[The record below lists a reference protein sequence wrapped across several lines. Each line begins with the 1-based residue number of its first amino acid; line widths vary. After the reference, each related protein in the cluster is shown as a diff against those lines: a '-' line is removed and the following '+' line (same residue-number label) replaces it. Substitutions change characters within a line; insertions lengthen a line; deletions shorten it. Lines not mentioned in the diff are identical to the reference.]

1 MSTRETSQERI
12 SKHLALLVGNLEKLM
27 ERPPRSYEALDT
39 QHLFSD
45 AVIGVALTVICELL
59 PPEVQP
65 TVKHL
70 VELRQALWAR
80 GVVSE
85 SEAAHE

>member
-1 MSTRETSQERI
+1 MRKQPPQERI
-12 SKHLALLVGNLEKLM
+12 SRHLALMVGNLEKLM
-27 ERPPRSYEALDT
+27 ERPPRSCEALDT

-45 AVIGVALTVICELL
+45 AVIGVALTVVCELL

-85 SEAAHE
+85 QEAVDE

>member
-1 MSTRETSQERI
+1 MRATLPPQEWI
-12 SKHLALLVGNLEKLM
+12 SRHLALMVGNLEKLM
-27 ERPPRSYEALDT
+27 ERPPRSYETLET
-39 QHLFSD
+39 QRLFSD
-45 AVIGVALTVICELL
+45 AAVGVALMVVCELL

-65 TVKHL
+65 TIKHL

-85 SEAAHE
+85 QEATHE